1 MFEADLG
8 LYWKPRP
15 RSGPVFIHSSLFPW
29 LPGGQPVLHEAQSA
43 HPSQPVTEGLPQR
56 PEGHDPSHVLYPQMF
71 ARTKY
76 TDHFSICLSS
86 PLSFENNISYWEF
99 NTITVPWVKQVDL
112 LQTQT
117 FFQLRFEPRVPSQ
130 YKISSYLY
138 KDQHHKDTMV
148 SWPSCLYNGKPCNW
162 KTIFIR
168 KQQTWGWFF
177 LEVSDLE
184 WYRMNCGMTPVNFQR
199 FLILINIWKNQYHIS
214 NCIISILTRT
224 VWICYILFHGKT
236 SSYFL
241 NWVVK
246 GMIPKANCLPSKL
259 LSHFRSRFND

>member
-1 MFEADLG
+1 MFEAELG
-8 LYWKPRP
+8 LYWKLRP
-15 RSGPVFIHSSLFPW
+15 GSGPVFIHSSLFPW

-86 PLSFENNISYWEF
+86 PLSFENNISYWESLTQSQSHEWNRWICF
-99 NTITVPWVKQVDL
+99 RHRLFSSSDL
-112 LQTQT
+112 
-117 FFQLRFEPRVPSQ
+117 SQ
-130 YKISSYLY
+130 GCLPNIKYHLICIKINIIKILWSHDHPVFIMGNLV
-138 KDQHHKDTMV
+138 T
-148 SWPSCLYNGKPCNW
+148 GKPSLYGNS
-162 KTIFIR
+162 R
-168 KQQTWGWFF
+168 LF

-184 WYRMNCGMTPVNFQR
+184 WYRMNCGMTPVKFQR
-199 FLILINIWKNQYHIS
+199 FLILIDIWKNQYHIS

-224 VWICYILFHGKT
+224 VWICYILYHGKT